1 MNENEKKVPEVQKK
15 SEENIPEKELTNEEK
30 LAERERVLA
39 EREKAFELSTLKS
52 KAADSLKAKDIP
64 TELADFLN
72 YESEETMTA
81 GIEKL
86 AEIIGR
92 HYAKSKP
99 TGMTAVLGCQ
109 HGNAVSN
116 DNNDCFLNG
125 FKI

>member
-1 MNENEKKVPEVQKK
+1 MNETEKNTTTSKAQDNGV
-15 SEENIPEKELTNEEK
+15 SENELTDEEK

-39 EREKAFELSTLKS
+39 EREKAFEISMLKS

-81 GIEKL
+81 GVEKL

-99 TGMTAVLGCQ
+99 TGMTAVLGGQ
-109 HGNAVSN
+109 HGNAISN